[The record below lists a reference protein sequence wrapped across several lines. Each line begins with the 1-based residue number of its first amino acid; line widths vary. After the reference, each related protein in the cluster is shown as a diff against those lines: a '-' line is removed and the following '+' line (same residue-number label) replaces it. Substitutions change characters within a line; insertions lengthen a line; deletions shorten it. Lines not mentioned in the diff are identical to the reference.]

1 MQVIL
6 IHGLGR
12 SPLSLV
18 SLERALQ
25 GAGHETHQFGYAAVA
40 ESYDQIVAR
49 LHQRLTTIG
58 RNGAYGIVAHSL
70 GSVLI
75 RSALAHQEYL
85 PDHVV
90 MLGPPNCSPRMAAIA
105 WQFLMFRWFA
115 GSCGFN
121 LSHVGFY
128 DNLPDLS
135 IPYTIIAGTA
145 GPRGR
150 FSPFGM
156 EVNDGIVAVSE
167 TRLRASDPVF
177 EFPVWHTFM
186 MNDHRVQQTVLQVL
200 GASY

>member
-12 SPLSLV
+12 SPLSLL
-18 SLERALQ
+18 SLEGALQ
-25 GAGHETHQFGYAAVA
+25 GAGHVTHQFGYAAFA

-49 LHQRLTTIG
+49 LHQQLTTIG
-58 RNGAYGIVAHSL
+58 KKGAYGIVAHSL
-70 GSVLI
+70 GSLLT
-75 RSALAHQEYL
+75 RSALAQQEYL

-90 MLGPPNCSPRMAAIA
+90 MLGPPNRPPQMAAIA
-105 WQFLMFRWFA
+105 WQFPLFRWFSR
-115 GSCGFN
+115 SCGFN
-121 LSHVGFY
+121 LSHVEFY

-167 TRLRASDPVF
+167 TRIRASNPVF
-177 EFPVWHTFM
+177 EFPVWHTFI

-200 GASY
+200 GASR